1 MEEMTTSPCTW
12 IDWYRFARRTLG
24 LGHEE
29 AARYAT
35 VRHVEDANRAEL
47 RKRERWAA

>member
-1 MEEMTTSPCTW
+1 MTTSPRTW

-24 LGHEE
+24 LDHEE

-35 VRHVEDANRAEL
+35 VRYVEDENRAQL
-47 RKRERWAA
+47 RSRKRRAA